1 MSAASSS
8 SSPPPSSL
16 ILAHRPQSRSL
27 LILGS
32 SKLAASRARTALESG
47 AIPIV
52 VGGLSAIPPC
62 DEVKRLIAERKV
74 RWQDISSHDD
84 VDILR
89 GHAGSRSDIE
99 ARWGALIDDLDGSDR
114 SIFAACVTD
123 TLHDGDDDAE
133 HAHHQGGSADTSSSV
148 DRAALLAHV
157 CRRRRIPI
165 NVTDKPLLCDFSFP
179 ATHRFPASSSP
190 LLPHADGSKA
200 PSSMSSLQIAVTT
213 NGRGCRLAGR
223 IRREIV
229 SALPRNVG
237 DAVERVG
244 EMRDLAKGG
253 EGASQGEGMA
263 QTTGFFEEAAKLAAA
278 KSLAQTPDSAPHKTS
293 VNSSAQSSRRGSTK
307 GTAELQED
315 DLNFDTTP
323 LNSPVPQL
331 STPASRSGLPTHSRQ
346 HSHTNLTSALR
357 TTQMKTAA
365 VDIEA
370 AIRADKEEAAEKTK
384 RRMRWVAQISEY
396 WPMEYLGGMGPEQM
410 REALRSFGEEEEAAG
425 LSKSSSKLA
434 TAGEVAVSPTSPEAA
449 PTNGA
454 TSSSARHDE
463 ETSSRG
469 RSRAAP
475 FATSNEDDS
484 GPLTSTRPRARSQ
497 HSLAIVPPPP
507 PRSVAQGHIYLVG
520 SGPGHPGLLTL
531 LGHRLLTSPSTHLV
545 LSDKLVPAPIL
556 RLIPATTP
564 LIIAKKFP
572 GNAEG
577 AQSELISL
585 ALKAALEEGKNVVR
599 LKQGDPFVYGRGGE
613 EVLAFREK
621 GVECTVVPGISSAI
635 AAPLMVGLPVTQ
647 RGSAD
652 SLVLCTGVGRGGKK
666 VKLPGYDR
674 GRSLIVLMGVAR
686 LGAVVDILTKGYGL
700 PAGEQPQSKEEDQ
713 DRTGPPFPPHT
724 PIAIIERASS
734 SDQRLLAST
743 LSGILSALESSG
755 EQRPPGMILIGW
767 AVLALEGKGNV
778 DVLDDE
784 HECLTEIGGEEGQ
797 KELKRRDEERV
808 KRWLN
813 GREYVVREGLDA
825 VYAKALADLAG
836 NVGEDDKN
844 GDAGAGQALPPTGNG
859 ERTAEP
865 TNGSATDAAAGPLRA
880 VDGHAT
886 AAAVEVDHSL
896 SSRSSTG
903 WAQGRY
909 TGTGKPEGGWSQGE
923 KRFIETDGGVR

>member
-1 MSAASSS
+1 M
-8 SSPPPSSL
+8 
-16 ILAHRPQSRSL
+16 
-27 LILGS
+27 
-32 SKLAASRARTALESG
+32 T
-47 AIPIV
+47 
-52 VGGLSAIPPC
+52 
-62 DEVKRLIAERKV
+62 
-74 RWQDISSHDD
+74 WQDISSNDD

-99 ARWGALIDDLDGSDR
+99 AKWGALIDDLDGNDR
-114 SIFAACVTD
+114 KIFAACVTD

-133 HAHHQGGSADTSSSV
+133 HAQHHQGGSSDTSSSV
-148 DRAALLAHV
+148 DRASLLAHV

-190 LLPHADGSKA
+190 LTPHAEGSKP

-244 EMRDLAKGG
+244 EMRDLARGG
-253 EGASQGEGMA
+253 EVATNGDGLGQAS
-263 QTTGFFEEAAKLAAA
+263 GFFEEAAKLAAQTT
-278 KSLAQTPDSAPHKTS
+278 SAQASDSAALRTS
-293 VNSSAQSSRRGSTK
+293 INSSAQSSRRGSAK
-307 GTAELQED
+307 GTAEIQED

-346 HSHTNLTSALR
+346 HSHSNLSSTLR
-357 TTQMKTAA
+357 TTQLKTAA
-365 VDIEA
+365 VEIEA
-370 AIRADKEEAAEKTK
+370 AIRADQEEAAEKTK

-396 WPMEYLGGMGPEQM
+396 WPMEYLGGMGAEQM
-410 REALRSFGEEEEAAG
+410 REALRSFGEDEAAG
-425 LSKSSSKLA
+425 LTKASSKP
-434 TAGEVAVSPTSPEAA
+434 TKAGEEALLSVEPQAISTS
-449 PTNGA
+449 GA
-454 TSSSARHDE
+454 IADDGVPDE
-463 ETSSRG
+463 DASSRG

-475 FATSNEDDS
+475 LATGSEED
-484 GPLTSTRPRARSQ
+484 PTSLASSRPRARSQ
-497 HSLAIVPPPP
+497 HSLAIFPPPP

-556 RLIPATTP
+556 RLIPSTTP

-613 EVLAFREK
+613 EVLAFRER
-621 GVECTVVPGISSAI
+621 GVECTVIPGISSAI

-700 PAGEQPQSKEEDQ
+700 PAGEQPQAGEEDQ

-767 AVLALEGKGNV
+767 AVLSLEGKGNV

-784 HECLTEIGGEEGQ
+784 HECLSEIGGEEGQ

-813 GREYVVREGLDA
+813 GREYVVKEGLDA
-825 VYAKALADLAG
+825 VYAKALTDLAG
-836 NVGEDDKN
+836 NVSEDGK
-844 GDAGAGQALPPTGNG
+844 AGGVGAVHSLPSAGNG
-859 ERTAEP
+859 VIPAEP
-865 TNGSATDAAAGPLRA
+865 TNGVATVAAACAADPA
-880 VDGHAT
+880 VDGPATAT

-909 TGTGKPEGGWSQGE
+909 TAIGKPEGGWGQGE
-923 KRFIETDGGVR
+923 KRFVEADGGAK